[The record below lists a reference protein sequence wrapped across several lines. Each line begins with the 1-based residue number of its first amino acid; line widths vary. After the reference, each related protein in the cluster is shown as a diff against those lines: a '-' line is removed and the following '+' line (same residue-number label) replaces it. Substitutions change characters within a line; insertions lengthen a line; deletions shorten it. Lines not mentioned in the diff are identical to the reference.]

1 MKSNM
6 ATSFTQTMRTAYSTS
21 MNDFLKQGEDIWR
34 GKNVIHDSQGY
45 LCMYGEEKEYGCMY
59 GPERQQTQKE
69 KYKEQRRSQNPTKRP
84 HPQDNT
90 SDSNTELKIRR
101 KRSACSGRVGVRAEA
116 MQTSIDVGSIYE
128 TPQTTAL

>member
-21 MNDFLKQGEDIWR
+21 VKDFLKQGEDIWR

-59 GPERQQTQKE
+59 SPERQQTQKE

-101 KRSACSGRVGVRAEA
+101 KCSACSGRVGVRAEA
-116 MQTSIDVGSIYE
+116 MQASIDVESIYE
-128 TPQTTAL
+128 MPQTTAL